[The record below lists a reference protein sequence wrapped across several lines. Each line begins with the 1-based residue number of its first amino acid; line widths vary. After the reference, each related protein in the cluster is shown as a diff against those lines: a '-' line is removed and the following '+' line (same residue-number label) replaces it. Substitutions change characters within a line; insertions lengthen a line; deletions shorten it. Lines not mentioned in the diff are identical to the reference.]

1 MSNSQIQSEG
11 TTTRIDQPTNGK
23 VRKVTKRDLPAYL
36 EYAANLLANL
46 DYRLMDLLERGLGGA
61 S

>member
-1 MSNSQIQSEG
+1 MTDSQIHAEC
-11 TTTRIDQPTNGK
+11 TATRVDQPTNIM

-36 EYAANLLANL
+36 GYAADHSANL
-46 DYRLMDLLERGLGGA
+46 KYRLMNLFERGLGGA

>member
-1 MSNSQIQSEG
+1 M
-11 TTTRIDQPTNGK
+11 

-36 EYAANLLANL
+36 GYAADHSANL
-46 DYRLMDLLERGLGGA
+46 KYRLMNLSERGLGGA

>member
-1 MSNSQIQSEG
+1 MSNSQIHSEG
-11 TTTRIDQPTNGK
+11 TTTRIDQPTNIT

-36 EYAANLLANL
+36 GYAADHSANL
-46 DYRLMDLLERGLGGA
+46 KYRLMNLSERGLGGA